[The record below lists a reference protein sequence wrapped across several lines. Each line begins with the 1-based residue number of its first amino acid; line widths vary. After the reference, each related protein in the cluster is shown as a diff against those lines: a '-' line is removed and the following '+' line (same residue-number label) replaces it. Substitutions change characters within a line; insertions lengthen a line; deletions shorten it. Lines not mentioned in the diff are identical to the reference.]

1 MYWTRNVPTQNT
13 CFSYAV
19 NAMKSCFSSIT
30 WFCDVSI
37 QNVPVCSSLVL
48 FVVQILLFLLI
59 HCVHICHLVCF
70 LFSLFLLFLFFNVTQ
85 FDSTRSSS
93 PTECCRLSPWSR
105 KVVVPPSLLPL
116 HPPPSTSCCLFPLQ
130 PASSPH
136 LLPSGMII
144 TKKSL

>member
-1 MYWTRNVPTQNT
+1 MHWTRHVPAQET

-19 NAMKSCFSSIT
+19 KAMKSCFSSIT

-48 FVVQILLFLLI
+48 LVVQILLFLFTSVILFVF
-59 HCVHICHLVCF
+59 CSPLFYYDYF
-70 LFSLFLLFLFFNVTQ
+70 LNVTQ

-136 LLPSGMII
+136 PLPSGMSI
-144 TKKSL
+144 TNNSL